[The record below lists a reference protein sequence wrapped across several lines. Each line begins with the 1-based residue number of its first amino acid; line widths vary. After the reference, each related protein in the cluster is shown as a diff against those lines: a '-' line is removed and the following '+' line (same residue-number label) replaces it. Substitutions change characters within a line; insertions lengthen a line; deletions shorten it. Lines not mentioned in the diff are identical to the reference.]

1 MIIKRKLGYIVPIN
15 PIPEIKNGREH
26 YTFDEPFAFYELYM
40 PLDDTEALE
49 TYGDTINRYLKM
61 FPKYSEWYGKIKPN
75 DRAYLIDA
83 ETTEEDIENLINSDN
98 KYRLKANYKV
108 VVVAPQNLRMKIHFK
123 KITEGDKENE

>member
-1 MIIKRKLGYIVPIN
+1 MLIRRKLGYIVPRN
-15 PIPEIKNGREH
+15 PKPEIKNGKQY
-26 YTFDEPFAFYELYM
+26 YTYGEPFAFFELYM

-61 FPKYSEWYGKIKPN
+61 FPNYNEWYGKIKPK

-83 ETTEEDIENLINSDN
+83 ETTEEDIENLVNTDN

-108 VVVAPQNLRMKIHFK
+108 VVVAPQNLVMKIHFK
-123 KITEGDKENE
+123 KITEGDTEDE